1 MTGGDE
7 FLDVAPGDARW
18 GHGTGPGADGVQLHF
33 VRRGSGPAV
42 VLLHGW
48 PGFWYDWR
56 RVIPLLAPEADLIA
70 PDLRGFGDSDK
81 PDRPPD
87 EAYTPPAL
95 AADVFALLDHLGVG
109 EVTLAAHDIGATV
122 AQAMA
127 LGAPARVRSMALFNP
142 PYLGIGERRF
152 EYSAQR
158 ELWYQYLHT
167 MPWSDELVGH
177 SRDTVR
183 IYLAHFYDH
192 WVGRKET
199 VRPAEFEA
207 IVDTY
212 ARPGAIRGG
221 FNYYRARFLARR
233 SEAALDPR
241 HFQIPQPT
249 VILWGEEDPVIPV
262 AWADRLQE
270 SFPNSTLQTLP
281 GVGHF
286 VPFEAPDEVTDAIR
300 DALRRAGR
308 A

>member
-1 MTGGDE
+1 MTAE
-7 FLDVAPGDARW
+7 ELLDVLPGDSRW
-18 GHGTGPGADGVQLHF
+18 GHETGPGADGLQLHY
-33 VRRGSGPAV
+33 VRQGAGPVV

-56 RVIPLLAPEADLIA
+56 RIIPILWEEADLIA

-81 PDRPPD
+81 PELPPE

-95 AADVFALLDHLGVG
+95 ASDVFSLLDHLGV
-109 EVTLAAHDIGATV
+109 EAFTIAAHDIGATV

-127 LGAPARVRSMALFNP
+127 LAAPSRVRSLALFNP

-158 ELWYQYLHT
+158 EFWYQYLHT
-167 MPWSDELVGH
+167 MPWSDRLVGYN
-177 SRDTVR
+177 RDTIG

-192 WVGRKET
+192 WVGRKES
-199 VRPAEFEA
+199 VRPKEFEA

-212 ARPGAIRGG
+212 AQPGAIRGG
-221 FNYYRARFLARR
+221 FSFYRARFLVRR
-233 SEAALDPR
+233 SEAAIDPR
-241 HFQIPQPT
+241 QLQIEQPT

-262 AWADRLQE
+262 AWSDRLKE
-270 SFPNSTLQTLP
+270 SFPNSTLRTLP

-286 VPFEAPDEVTDAIR
+286 VPFEAPEEVAGAIR
-300 DALRRAGR
+300 EAVGLGS
-308 A
+308 